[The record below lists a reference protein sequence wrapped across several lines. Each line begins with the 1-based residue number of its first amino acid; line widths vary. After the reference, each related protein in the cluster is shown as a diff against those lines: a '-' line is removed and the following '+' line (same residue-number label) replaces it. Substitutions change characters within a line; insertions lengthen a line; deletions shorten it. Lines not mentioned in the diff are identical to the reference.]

1 MTNGYEMIK
10 GDEMLN
16 IRNFTQY
23 LSIIVT
29 TLALTACSSS
39 GGDSGSSVCDPPA
52 GDYAGFWTISGT
64 DQGNCGD
71 EGSWSGSG
79 TITVDG
85 NTMTGFPAGGG
96 THSGQVCA
104 NTLTVAT
111 SYPEDG
117 GTVTLNFTATFSSNN
132 AVSGSGTWSWTDGS
146 SSCNGTTSFQ
156 GTKL

>member
-1 MTNGYEMIK
+1 MI
-10 GDEMLN
+10 N

-23 LSIIVT
+23 LSIIFT
-29 TLALTACSSS
+29 MLALTACSS
-39 GGDSGSSVCDPPA
+39 GDDSGTSVCNPPA
-52 GDYAGFWTISGT
+52 GDYAGFWTVSGA

-79 TITVDG
+79 VVTVDG

-96 THSGQVCA
+96 VHSGQICG
-104 NTLTVAT
+104 NILTVST

-117 GTVTLNFTATFSSNN
+117 GTTTLSFTATFSSNT
-132 AVSGSGTWSWTDGS
+132 AVSGSGSWSWSDGS

-156 GTKL
+156 GMKQ